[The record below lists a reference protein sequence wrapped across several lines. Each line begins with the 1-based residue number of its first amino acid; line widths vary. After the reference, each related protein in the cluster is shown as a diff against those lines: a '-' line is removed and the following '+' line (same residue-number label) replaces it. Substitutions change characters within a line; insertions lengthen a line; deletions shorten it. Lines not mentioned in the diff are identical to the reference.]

1 MDDCCVD
8 KADAVERLRER
19 QAATLRL
26 VLVANAAMFVVELV
40 SGLLAGSL
48 ALLADSLDML
58 GDAIVYGFS
67 LYVIGRA
74 PVWQSRAALL
84 KGGIMAAFGVG
95 VLIEVGTKLARGV
108 TPEASI
114 MWAIALLALAANASV
129 LVLLGRHRDDDI
141 NMRSA
146 WLCSRNDVI
155 ANGGVLAAAAGV
167 SLTGSAWPDIVVGL
181 AIAALFA
188 SSAVAIIRQTLT
200 VPQLSR

>member
-1 MDDCCVD
+1 MDECC
-8 KADAVERLRER
+8 AVHPVQAR
-19 QAATLRL
+19 QRRILHV
-26 VLVANAAMFVVELV
+26 VLWVNVAMFLVVCA
-40 SGLLAGSL
+40 AGVIARST
-48 ALLADSLDML
+48 ALLADSVDML

-114 MWAIALLALAANASV
+114 MWAIAFLALAANASV

-141 NMRSA
+141 NMRSV

-188 SSAVAIIRQTLT
+188 SSAVSIIRQTLT

>member
-1 MDDCCVD
+1 MDECC
-8 KADAVERLRER
+8 AVHPVQAR
-19 QAATLRL
+19 QRRILHV
-26 VLVANAAMFVVELV
+26 VLWVNVAMFLVECA
-40 SGLLAGSL
+40 AGVIARST
-48 ALLADSLDML
+48 ALLADSVDML

-141 NMRSA
+141 NMRSV

-188 SSAVAIIRQTLT
+188 SSAVSIIRQTLT

>member
-1 MDDCCVD
+1 MDECC
-8 KADAVERLRER
+8 AVHPVQAR
-19 QAATLRL
+19 QRRILHV
-26 VLVANAAMFVVELV
+26 VLWVNVAMFLVECA
-40 SGLLAGSL
+40 AGVIARST
-48 ALLADSLDML
+48 ALLADSVDML

>member
-1 MDDCCVD
+1 MDECC
-8 KADAVERLRER
+8 AVHPVQAR
-19 QAATLRL
+19 QRRILHV
-26 VLVANAAMFVVELV
+26 VLWVNVAMFLVECA
-40 SGLLAGSL
+40 AGVIARST
-48 ALLADSLDML
+48 ALLADSVDML

-188 SSAVAIIRQTLT
+188 SSAVSIIRQART
-200 VPQLSR
+200 VPHLSR